1 MKSLPSFS
9 TRPPGVHRFS
19 PQFPVIDCNYQVP
32 PYVDLG
38 GGHCAGAPRSSFRNI
53 SRDYFRDEA
62 PYNFA
67 AEAALFAAIVLTA
80 GLAIAIAAV
89 AAIDF
94 LRVLGYL

>member
-1 MKSLPSFS
+1 MKPISRFS
-9 TRPPGVHRFS
+9 MRRKGAHRSS
-19 PQFPVIDCNYQVP
+19 PQFPVVDYNYQVP

-38 GGHCAGAPRSSFRNI
+38 GHCAGTPRSSFRNI

-67 AEAALFAAIVLTA
+67 AEVALFVAIVLTA

-94 LRVLGYL
+94 LRILGYL

>member
-1 MKSLPSFS
+1 MKSLP
-9 TRPPGVHRFS
+9 RFDAQS
-19 PQFPVIDCNYQVP
+19 VRHARVSRAFPVIDCHFRLP
-32 PYVDLG
+32 PHVDFG
-38 GGHCAGAPRSSFRNI
+38 GGHCAPRSSFRNI

-67 AEAALFAAIVLTA
+67 AEAALFAAIMLTA
-80 GLAIAIAAV
+80 GLAIAIGTA

>member
-1 MKSLPSFS
+1 MKPIPSFS
-9 TRPPGVHRFS
+9 NQRAGIAWRS
-19 PQFPVIDCNYQVP
+19 PRLPLIDCHYQTP
-32 PYVDLG
+32 PYVDLD
-38 GGHCAGAPRSSFRNI
+38 GGHCAPRSSFRNI

-67 AEAALFAAIVLTA
+67 AEAALFAALIVTA
-80 GLAIAIAAV
+80 GISIAIGTV